1 MKKLDFSL
9 KTQKIC
15 SKTQPIG
22 GQVPPVTSLRVPPK
36 NPGLNCCCLS
46 KHLEGMKAR
55 LRVLDE
61 THSIP
66 TDPPFEALPEAS
78 VPCPFPPPP
87 PPDPADT
94 DDPEDDEE
102 AVEDTCVS
110 PESCSV
116 YQSSTTNLR
125 SADSSDSSTCRQ
137 EKRNV
142 E

>member
-1 MKKLDFSL
+1 
-9 KTQKIC
+9 
-15 SKTQPIG
+15 
-22 GQVPPVTSLRVPPK
+22 
-36 NPGLNCCCLS
+36 
-46 KHLEGMKAR
+46 MKAR

-78 VPCPFPPPP
+78 VPCPPFPPPPP
-87 PPDPADT
+87 PPDPPVDND

-102 AVEDTCVS
+102 VVEDTCVS

-125 SADSSDSSTCRQ
+125 SADSSDSSTCRHTQ
-137 EKRNV
+137 KKNCQITT
-142 E
+142 

>member
-1 MKKLDFSL
+1 
-9 KTQKIC
+9 
-15 SKTQPIG
+15 
-22 GQVPPVTSLRVPPK
+22 
-36 NPGLNCCCLS
+36 
-46 KHLEGMKAR
+46 MKAR

-78 VPCPFPPPP
+78 VPCPLPPPPP

-102 AVEDTCVS
+102 LVEDTCVS

-125 SADSSDSSTCRQ
+125 SEDSSDSSTCRQ
-137 EKRNV
+137 KMLNNH
-142 E
+142 